1 MSKKKLI
8 DKEIDSFYS
17 KTAEATR
24 LQVGLG
30 PLEFERNKELIL
42 RYLPKKKSVV
52 LDVGGG
58 PGIYAEW
65 LAEQKQE
72 VYLIDPVEK
81 HIEEATKRSN
91 KSKNKFKC
99 FLGESRSLDFPDG
112 FADLIILHGPLYH
125 LQKQSERLDC
135 LKETKRVLKP
145 GGIVL
150 GFAINYTASTMVS
163 LLQGVIQQKEFFHMC
178 KQELENGMHQAPKN
192 MPGILPKAFY
202 HRQEELK
209 EEFEKANF
217 KYLDTIAVEG
227 MIWLD
232 KNYFESRADMT
243 KKKRMMELLKMTEKD
258 KNLLSFSPHIMIA
271 AKKK

>member
-209 EEFEKANF
+209 EEFEKVKF
-217 KYLDTIAVEG
+217 IFLDTIAVEG
-227 MIWLD
+227 IIWLD
-232 KNYFESRADMT
+232 KNYFESRSDEI
-243 KKKRMMELLKMTEKD
+243 KKKQMMELLTITETD